1 MEEPHVCSSASKRST
16 FRQEVKVG
24 PLSTRSVPFII
35 IPMKEGEFRVEVKA
49 AVKDSSL
56 NDGVVKVLR
65 VVVRKSHTLLTPS
78 EYAIILWLHTRQEFL
93 LKLSFRCFFFYI
105 YNCICTHQ
113 TSLLTLSKNVVL
125 TDYKLFFFSLQVC

>member
-1 MEEPHVCSSASKRST
+1 MEEPHVCSSASKRGT

-56 NDGVVKVLR
+56 NDGIEKKLR
-65 VVVRKSHTLLTPS
+65 VVVRKAHTLFTPS
-78 EYAIILWLHTRQEFL
+78 EKAIILCLHTSQEFL
-93 LKLSFRCFFFYI
+93 LKLHFR
-105 YNCICTHQ
+105 
-113 TSLLTLSKNVVL
+113 
-125 TDYKLFFFSLQVC
+125 